1 MAHAR
6 SVHEAGPASDP
17 FQVLTAEHALLR
29 LQLSRTLEAAR
40 RDPGGPEA
48 RKALALLREG
58 FGLHERRED
67 QVMYPACERLFGG
80 THGAA
85 AVLRDE
91 HGAIHRA
98 FDKVLA
104 PAVRLGPVAAPGLNE
119 LCCLVDAHFTRE
131 EKVLFPFM
139 AAHLQQRDAADLA
152 RRLRAVGPG

>member
-1 MAHAR
+1 MAPAR
-6 SVHEAGPASDP
+6 SVYEAGSAPDP

-40 RDPGGPEA
+40 RDPGGPEV
-48 RKALALLREG
+48 RKALAVLLDG

-80 THGAA
+80 KHGAA

-98 FDKVLA
+98 FDEALA
-104 PAVRLGPVAAPGLNE
+104 SAVRLGPVAAPGLDD
-119 LCCLVDAHFTRE
+119 LGCLLDAHFARE

-139 AAHLQQRDAADLA
+139 AAHLQHRDAADLA